1 MRVLRN
7 EKIVVG
13 KIVYT
18 YHMLLWFYIV
28 GHFLTSQTR
37 QLTATVIYMQ
47 VPLQKKYAS
56 DQKKFLQEIRIPA
69 DVHQPPASPLVP
81 KENEKKK

>member
-1 MRVLRN
+1 MV
-7 EKIVVG
+7 
-13 KIVYT
+13 
-18 YHMLLWFYIV
+18 YIV

-47 VPLQKKYAS
+47 VPLQKKKKYAG

-69 DVHQPPASPLVP
+69 DVHQPTASPLVP
-81 KENEKKK
+81 KENEKINK

>member
-18 YHMLLWFYIV
+18 VVVYSV

-47 VPLQKKYAS
+47 VLLQKKYAS
-56 DQKKFLQEIRIPA
+56 DQKKSSYR
-69 DVHQPPASPLVP
+69 
-81 KENEKKK
+81 K